1 MKVLQTLSTVLS
13 LGSTMRVVP
22 RRGLLQGGAALGVT
36 GVLGMSAGAGA
47 TEPPPSTELKVG
59 GITRLGTEDLM
70 AAKEHGTTSRPVQ
83 EGLRWGTDR
92 KTADRIC
99 SFNRHF
105 AEHAGYWKTT
115 DYLKEVSRD
124 TETTYYDSV
133 SGARAAARTAT
144 VAVAASHHRPP
155 PPTTTLLRSPLA
167 GKPLFVAPR
176 GRTMEAFLKE
186 SNSHGWPS
194 FRQEEVVWENVRV
207 LGDGEAV
214 SVDGTHLGHNLPDGS
229 GNRCAPPP
237 ALARA
242 AAPARSLPRPPLTQ
256 PDAAL
261 PRRSLHQPR
270 LRRRPSGGQG
280 QRRQGRAL
288 RRQAVPGVSPSALR
302 PGRSWSKLQT

>member
-1 MKVLQTLSTVLS
+1 
-13 LGSTMRVVP
+13 
-22 RRGLLQGGAALGVT
+22 
-36 GVLGMSAGAGA
+36 
-47 TEPPPSTELKVG
+47 
-59 GITRLGTEDLM
+59 M

-133 SGARAAARTAT
+133 SG
-144 VAVAASHHRPP
+144 
-155 PPTTTLLRSPLA
+155 
-167 GKPLFVAPR
+167 KPLFVAPR

-229 GNRCAPPP
+229 GNRFCINLVSVAG
-237 ALARA
+237 
-242 AAPARSLPRPPLTQ
+242 LPVDKGSDDKVEL
-256 PDAAL
+256 
-261 PRRSLHQPR
+261 
-270 LRRRPSGGQG
+270 
-280 QRRQGRAL
+280 
-288 RRQAVPGVSPSALR
+288 
-302 PGRSWSKLQT
+302 